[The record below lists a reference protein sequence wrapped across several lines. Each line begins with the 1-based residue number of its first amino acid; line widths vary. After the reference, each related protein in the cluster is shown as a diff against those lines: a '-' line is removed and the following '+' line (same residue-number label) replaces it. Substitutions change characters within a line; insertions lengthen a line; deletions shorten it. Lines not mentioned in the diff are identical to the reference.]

1 MTHIVTCEQLKQ
13 LQANDE
19 VTIVDVR
26 FHLQQPHLGKELYDK
41 AHLSGAY
48 FLDIDKDLS
57 GEIEQHGGNHPLPN
71 IDQLASKL
79 GSIGIHLDRKVVI
92 YDDIGGMFA
101 ARAWWLL
108 NYIGHKQSMILEGGY
123 QAWIDLGYRVTDEVS
138 QADPVVFNAEITPD
152 KVVTMEEV
160 KKRDL
165 KKSVLIDSRAFARYI
180 GEEEP
185 LYKKAGHIPGAKS
198 YFWQDVLTDEN
209 KWKDET
215 MLQEQ
220 FKALNDAEEI
230 IVSCG
235 SGISACPNIIA
246 LKRAGFRN
254 VKLYPG
260 SFSDWISY
268 DENDVTKG
276 VE

>member
-1 MTHIVTCEQLKQ
+1 MSYIITCEQLKQ

-19 VTIVDVR
+19 VTVVDVR
-26 FHLQQPHLGKELYDK
+26 FHLHQSYLGKGLYDK
-41 AHLSGAY
+41 AHLPGAF

-57 GEIEQHGGNHPLPN
+57 GKVGQHGGNHPLPN
-71 IDQLASKL
+71 IDRLASKL
-79 GSIGIHLDRKVVI
+79 GSIGIHPDRKVAI
-92 YDDIGGMFA
+92 YDDTGGMFA

-108 NYIGHKQSMILEGGY
+108 NYIGHKESMILEGGY
-123 QAWIDLGYRVTDEVS
+123 QAWIDLGYRVTDEVP
-138 QADPVVFNAEITPD
+138 QIEPVVFTAETTPNE
-152 KVVTMEEV
+152 VVTMEEV
-160 KKRDL
+160 KKRDPM
-165 KKSVLIDSRAFARYI
+165 KSVLIDSRAFARYI

-185 LYKKAGHIPGAKS
+185 LYKKAGHIPGARN

-235 SGISACPNIIA
+235 SGVSACPNIIA
-246 LKRAGFRN
+246 LKRAGFTN

>member
-1 MTHIVTCEQLKQ
+1 MIVEG
-13 LQANDE
+13 
-19 VTIVDVR
+19 V
-26 FHLQQPHLGKELYDK
+26 Y
-41 AHLSGAY
+41 
-48 FLDIDKDLS
+48 
-57 GEIEQHGGNHPLPN
+57 
-71 IDQLASKL
+71 
-79 GSIGIHLDRKVVI
+79 
-92 YDDIGGMFA
+92 
-101 ARAWWLL
+101 
-108 NYIGHKQSMILEGGY
+108 QS
-123 QAWIDLGYRVTDEVS
+123 WIDLVYRVTDEVS
-138 QADPVVFNAEITPD
+138 LADPVVFNAEITPD
-152 KVVTMEEV
+152 KLVTMEEV

-165 KKSVLIDSRAFARYI
+165 KKSVIIDSRASAQYI

-185 LYKKAGHIPGAKS
+185 LYKKAEHIPGEKS
-198 YFWQDVLTDEN
+198 YFWQDVLKDEN

-215 MLQEQ
+215 MLQEH

-268 DENDVTKG
+268 DEDDVTKG